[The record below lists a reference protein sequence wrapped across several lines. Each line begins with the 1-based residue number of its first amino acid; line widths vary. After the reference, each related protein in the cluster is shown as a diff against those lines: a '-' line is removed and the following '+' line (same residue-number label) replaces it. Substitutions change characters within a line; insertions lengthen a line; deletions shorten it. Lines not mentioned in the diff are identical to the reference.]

1 VASILIVIYHS
12 MPEFDVV
19 LPIVTQLKSENRDLD
34 IEIAITNEKLYE
46 RLRRTPLYMHA
57 IEKNGI
63 EITTI
68 FRKDLIDRSIA
79 RKSIFLR
86 TITRIHSFLCEP
98 YHFIRFFGSM
108 VRADIYM
115 HEFTKQMYQVYMLY
129 LMAFWSGKRIYTYNH
144 AGSLNLNTRAK
155 RVSRWGKSVAL
166 SFDERTEGTF
176 HAMGYDTVKTIGHP
190 WFFPAWKS
198 LIVDYAEESGT
209 GRGHIVIYSR
219 NIHPDCMDADIYE
232 NLHMEA
238 YRTIGE
244 LFGEIRIVVKP
255 HPKEDMT
262 NLEHIIER
270 SGMARYIEISNEHP
284 MVLAIGAT
292 VAISLYTS
300 AILSAIAMGTP
311 AVEYYRESSGFRE
324 REPMGSAYAG
334 IGIRSCSEEEE
345 LKSFLISLK
354 KGEYESPQIYERFSG
369 KYDLSPLLID
379 DASKKE
385 SS

>member
-1 VASILIVIYHS
+1 
-12 MPEFDVV
+12 
-19 LPIVTQLKSENRDLD
+19 
-34 IEIAITNEKLYE
+34 
-46 RLRRTPLYMHA
+46 
-57 IEKNGI
+57 
-63 EITTI
+63 
-68 FRKDLIDRSIA
+68 
-79 RKSIFLR
+79 
-86 TITRIHSFLCEP
+86 
-98 YHFIRFFGSM
+98 M

-166 SFDERTEGTF
+166 SFD
-176 HAMGYDTVKTIGHP
+176 D
-190 WFFPAWKS
+190 

-244 LFGEIRIVVKP
+244 LFGGIRIVVKP